1 MPATLKEKHVLTL
14 TENASNAVTTIVGQ
28 AAGGSADA
36 GLRIAED
43 PASASLGLAV
53 VESPLPGDEVVE
65 ESGAR
70 VFLDEKAHEAL
81 DDKVLDAEYQANGG
95 VQFTIAPQS

>member
-1 MPATLKEKHVLTL
+1 MLTL

-28 AAGGSADA
+28 ASTAPQA

-43 PASASLGLAV
+43 PASANLGLVV
-53 VESPLPGDEVVE
+53 VESPQPGDEVVE
-65 ESGAR
+65 DSGAR
-70 VFLDEKAHEAL
+70 VFLDDKAASAL

>member
-1 MPATLKEKHVLTL
+1 MLTL
-14 TENASNAVTTIVGQ
+14 TENASNAVTTIVNQ
-28 AAGGSADA
+28 AVPTPGA

-43 PASASLGLAV
+43 PASANLGLIVAERPEPGDAV
-53 VESPLPGDEVVE
+53 VED
-65 ESGAR
+65 SGAR
-70 VFLDEKAHEAL
+70 VFLDDKALEVL